1 VSPRLRSNWRRPA
14 PQQTDEAEP
23 TAGTPAPAE
32 MPVIEI
38 RTQRPSNGIAA
49 SLATRLPARE
59 AGRDL
64 LETSAP
70 AEAAPTALTGS
81 DPSMPASTRPPS
93 RRGGARPRVQSTPAA
108 ETPAPEPERPDS
120 AAEVSTP
127 ALDAGNADGP
137 RPMMRQRAPRR
148 APPRSGV
155 SAEPAPAE
163 APTAESNGL
172 RSAASTAPPSVEFE
186 PLPPPTKR
194 KAPRTAFG
202 IQRLAHAAENAVDW
216 ALGRTLAEADETTV
230 VEPPSAPIRRRRTR
244 RGHRGHGG
252 GEAPASDDRS
262 PEGSEPPAALPEAA
276 APPAPPARPVQLRQ
290 PRPPVRDERASTP
303 LSTFESLVAR
313 QNVVLDALLAK
324 VSSFASMEHA
334 LMAIERRLSSQG
346 FGTAGASAPRVG
358 IFVDVPNIIYAAERI
373 GVTIDFEKLLHML
386 TRGRELVRASAY
398 APISDDPQQRFDTQK
413 FVQPFVRRGYRI
425 VTKPLKRFSDGT
437 MKGNFDVELAMD
449 ILMMSDRLDVVSLIS
464 GDGDFSRLVEIVGS
478 KGLRVEVVAF
488 GSSTS
493 AELRAICD
501 DYLDISDYLT
511 ELT

>member
-1 VSPRLRSNWRRPA
+1 M
-14 PQQTDEAEP
+14 
-23 TAGTPAPAE
+23 TPA
-32 MPVIEI
+32 
-38 RTQRPSNGIAA
+38 
-49 SLATRLPARE
+49 
-59 AGRDL
+59 
-64 LETSAP
+64 
-70 AEAAPTALTGS
+70 
-81 DPSMPASTRPPS
+81 
-93 RRGGARPRVQSTPAA
+93 GA
-108 ETPAPEPERPDS
+108 
-120 AAEVSTP
+120 
-127 ALDAGNADGP
+127 
-137 RPMMRQRAPRR
+137 
-148 APPRSGV
+148 
-155 SAEPAPAE
+155 
-163 APTAESNGL
+163 
-172 RSAASTAPPSVEFE
+172 VEFE

-194 KAPRTAFG
+194 KAPRAAFG
-202 IQRLAHAAENAVDW
+202 IQRIAHVAENAVDW
-216 ALGRTLAEADETTV
+216 ALGRSLAEPEETTV
-230 VEPPSAPIRRRRTR
+230 VEPPGAPLRRRRSR

-252 GEAPASDDRS
+252 GDAAGAEERGQDSVETPATVFPS
-262 PEGSEPPAALPEAA
+262 
-276 APPAPPARPVQLRQ
+276 PAPMPARPVPLPAAQS
-290 PRPPVRDERASTP
+290 RPPTRDERPSQ

-346 FGTAGASAPRVG
+346 FGAAGSVAPRVG

-398 APISDDPQQRFDTQK
+398 APISDDPMQRFDTQK

-449 ILMMSDRLDVVSLIS
+449 ILMMADRLDVVSLVS

-493 AELRAICD
+493 SELRAICD
-501 DYLDISDYLT
+501 DYLDISDFLS